1 MTRIKAQVYVSVIID
16 YRSPVLLFFWKGF
29 MEKMSPE
36 LNFIG
41 QESLA
46 AVC

>member
-1 MTRIKAQVYVSVIID
+1 MTIKAQVCVSVIID
-16 YRSPVLLFFWKGF
+16 YSRPVVLVFWKGF
-29 MEKMSPE
+29 MEKVSPV